1 MTAQPA
7 QVENL
12 SSLTSHERLQAYQT
26 IVDGCHHA
34 WSKNKPVMT
43 RIQDI
48 LNVLVPLTESDPYFL
63 AHLTS
68 YVMTKSQSK
77 DMKLFLAYASALSTA
92 DGSPFSPGS
101 KYKKP
106 NLRYIGAAAAQ
117 MLEPKIADR
126 LLTLAS
132 TKFSVDNHLNLSR
145 HFPTALR
152 TALKKYLQYRESN
165 PEMLRGIK
173 KAGLGKVIQNM
184 YRGLHMNPT
193 DTSASILRWEQ
204 KDREITME
212 NSAFA
217 DFKNL
222 TDLQIAEKVRSEKLP
237 VLGVLGALPRAVSPV
252 IAVALLEQATGN
264 QAVILRKTFEDAGV
278 LTDPEVMKLF
288 TEKVGTAKTALDR
301 VNTLTKDASEA
312 VKQVLKEARS
322 ESRKEETKGLGKIYL
337 HLDVSGSMNQ
347 VLKYAMER
355 GAIFAEC
362 VNDPTN
368 NFGWGL
374 FDQRGEVLPL
384 PQEFVQDAFAA
395 VLFQHRG
402 GWGGGT
408 DAFSLYPTARVFG
421 ADVDVF
427 VSDQEHNASSLE
439 VMIRR
444 CHEQN
449 PQYVK
454 PKACV
459 IVDFSS
465 PNYPCSIIKDA
476 YEANGIPVAIIKPN
490 TLTGS
495 ALVSE
500 AVKAAMMGPLA
511 QVDEIMETP
520 LLKLPEYYY
529 ALEK

>member
-7 QVENL
+7 QVESL
-12 SSLTSHERLQAYQT
+12 SSLSSHERLKAYQT

-34 WSKNKPVMT
+34 WSKNKPVMS

-48 LNVLVPLTESDPYFL
+48 LDVLIPLTESDPFFL

-132 TKFSVDNHLNLSR
+132 TKFAVDGKLNLSR

-152 TALKKYLQYRESN
+152 TALKKYIQYRENN

-173 KAGLGKVIQNM
+173 KAGLGKVMQNM
-184 YRGLHMNPT
+184 YRGLHLGPS
-193 DTSASILRWEQ
+193 DEAAAILRWEQ

-222 TDLQIAEKVRSEKLP
+222 TDLQVAEKIRAEKLP

-252 IAVALLEQATGN
+252 VAVALLEQATGN

-278 LTDPEVMKLF
+278 LTDPEVMKLY
-288 TEKVGTAKTALDR
+288 TEKVSTAKTALDR

-322 ESRKEETKGLGKIYL
+322 EKRKEETKGLGKIYL
-337 HLDVSGSMNQ
+337 HLDVSGSMSAVMQ
-347 VLKYAMER
+347 YAMER

-362 VNDPTN
+362 VNNPRE

-374 FDQRGEVLPL
+374 FDWRGEVLPL
-384 PQEFVQDAFAA
+384 PEEFVQDAFAA
-395 VLFQHRG
+395 VLFNHRG
-402 GWGGGT
+402 GWGGYT
-408 DAFSLYPTARVFG
+408 DAFSLYPTAREFG

-427 VSDQEHNASSLE
+427 VSDQWHNGNNLE
-439 VMIRR
+439 IMIRR
-444 CHEQN
+444 CHEAN
-449 PQYVK
+449 PNYVK
-454 PKACV
+454 PNACV
-459 IVDFSS
+459 IVDFSDPRS
-465 PNYPCSIIKDA
+465 PCSIIKDA
-476 YEANGIPVAIIKPN
+476 YEANGIPVAVIKPN
-490 TLTGS
+490 TLTES

-500 AVKAAMMGPLA
+500 AVRTAMVGPLA

-520 LLKLPEYYY
+520 LLTLPNWYY